1 MIAHVQD
8 LLLTSFLAAGSEG
21 ATCGCAGRHKYGLSN
36 IVVPDRV
43 SLSTSWPGFKLGW
56 RPHCPNRSFPF
67 LDPCTC
73 HWSRK
78 VHSVGKAAH
87 TERAR
92 IDPPVPPPAPCPRA
106 LFHSRPRLFRGKAP
120 VRIPGFPLFHSLI
133 TLLVPVCQHQ
143 RSARASRSPMPCHM
157 WCFRDTRLH

>member
-1 MIAHVQD
+1 M
-8 LLLTSFLAAGSEG
+8 
-21 ATCGCAGRHKYGLSN
+21 SN

-92 IDPPVPPPAPCPRA
+92 IDPPVPPPCPLPARTLPLSPSPIPWQSASSNSWFSPFSLTYNAAGASLPAPALCPCLPFPNA
-106 LFHSRPRLFRGKAP
+106 MPHVVF
-120 VRIPGFPLFHSLI
+120 PGHKT
-133 TLLVPVCQHQ
+133 TLTQLWRTTYAV
-143 RSARASRSPMPCHM
+143 
-157 WCFRDTRLH
+157 TR